1 MPKYLIEAAFTVEG
15 AKGVLAKGGTVRR
28 KAVEDAAKSV
38 GGSLESFYFAF
49 GATDAIAILD
59 LPDHASAAALAL
71 TISSTGGVEAATTVL
86 LTPEE
91 LDAAGKKSPA
101 YRPPGA

>member
-1 MPKYLIEAAFTVEG
+1 MPKYLIQASYTAEG
-15 AKGVLAKGGTVRR
+15 VKGVLAKGGTARR
-28 KAVEDAAKSV
+28 SAAEAAAKSV
-38 GGSLESFYFAF
+38 GGKVEQFYFAF
-49 GATDAIAILD
+49 GENDVVAIID

-71 TISSTGGVEAATTVL
+71 VTSASGAVHARTTVL

-91 LDAAGKKSPA
+91 IDAAGKKSLD